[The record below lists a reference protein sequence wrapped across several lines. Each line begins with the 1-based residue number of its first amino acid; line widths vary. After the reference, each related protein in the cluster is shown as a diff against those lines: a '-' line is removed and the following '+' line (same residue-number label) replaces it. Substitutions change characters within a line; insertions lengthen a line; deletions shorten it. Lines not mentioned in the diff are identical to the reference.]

1 MSERIHIRID
11 MKHAVREK
19 DCLDFEIEVF
29 GFRDSG
35 VGVGLSAQ
43 CLRLR

>member
-19 DCLDFEIEVF
+19 DCWI
-29 GFRDSG
+29 
-35 VGVGLSAQ
+35 
-43 CLRLR
+43 LRLRFSVSEIQVSG